1 VTNVVHKSLN
11 ENMLEEM
18 KNLHSKLRSQKSEHV
33 EEIKNLHTKL
43 RGGKPETSNS
53 KVPELGIDQE
63 KVPSTENKA
72 VTEDNDSIE
81 NVDIKDDL
89 DNLSVDSLDLNDS
102 ITEDNGQEINQKIK
116 NSENKK
122 RDEIKGISKPGL
134 GFPV

>member
-1 VTNVVHKSLN
+1 
-11 ENMLEEM
+11 
-18 KNLHSKLRSQKSEHV
+18 V

-43 RGGKPETSNS
+43 RGGKQETSNS
-53 KVPELGIDQE
+53 KVSELGIDQE

-102 ITEDNGQEINQKIK
+102 ITEDNGQEINQF
-116 NSENKK
+116 SA
-122 RDEIKGISKPGL
+122 S
-134 GFPV
+134 